1 MENKISTLEQTIPS
15 SLITIFHQ
23 QATQKIQSE
32 GWAKQGRNVDVKIQN
47 FINCWTTEEA
57 FKQLLIQRKVWFRN
71 RGLYFGDAQGAG
83 ADFTVKIEGE
93 EVTIG
98 LRSVSSESLHNWKSV
113 AYPNDRFEE
122 EQDNAQKL
130 EISGTS
136 RPGGIADYHIVCHQE
151 NGTVQFLGI
160 ISKDSLIRALEN
172 SPVLYSRKNQEKFRV
187 IPLERFEFEKLL
199 QLLEKIERV

>member
-1 MENKISTLEQTIPS
+1 MPLFSFMDLKDNPEPLLNLEYHVPS
-15 SLITIFHQ
+15 SLLTIFHQ

-32 GWAKQGRNVDVKIQN
+32 GWGKQGRNVEVKIQN
-47 FINCWTTEEA
+47 FVNCWTTEEA

-83 ADFTVKIEGE
+83 ADFTVKIDGK

-98 LRSVSSESLHNWKSV
+98 LRSISSESLHNWKSV

-122 EQDNAQKL
+122 EQD
-130 EISGTS
+130 
-136 RPGGIADYHIVCHQE
+136 RIADYHIVCHQE
-151 NGTVQFLGI
+151 NGTVNFLGI
-160 ISKDSLIRALEN
+160 ISKDSLLRALEN

-187 IPLERFEFEKLL
+187 IPLERFGFDDLVELMEKM
-199 QLLEKIERV
+199 EKV

>member
-1 MENKISTLEQTIPS
+1 MSPLEQTIPS
-15 SLITIFHQ
+15 SLLTIFHQ

-47 FINCWTTEEA
+47 FVNCWTTEEA
-57 FKQLLIQRKVWFRN
+57 FKQILIQRKVWFRN

-83 ADFTVKIEGE
+83 ADFTVKIDGK

-98 LRSVSSESLHNWKSV
+98 LRSISSESLHNWKSV

-122 EQDNAQKL
+122 EQDRAQKL

-136 RPGGIADYHIVCHQE
+136 RAGGIADYHVVCHQE
-151 NGTVQFLGI
+151 SGTVQFLGI
-160 ISKDSLIRALEN
+160 ISKDSLLRALGN
-172 SPVLYSRKNQEKFRV
+172 SPILYSRKNQEKFRV
-187 IPLERFEFEKLL
+187 IPLERFGFEELVGLMKE
-199 QLLEKIERV
+199 LEKV

>member
-1 MENKISTLEQTIPS
+1 MEYTVHSSYLALYEQQARQKIS
-15 SLITIFHQ
+15 
-23 QATQKIQSE
+23 AE
-32 GWAKQGRNVDVKIQN
+32 GWAKQGRNVEVKIQN
-47 FINCWTTEEA
+47 FVNCWTTEEA
-57 FKQLLIQRKVWFRN
+57 FKQILIQRKVWFRN

-83 ADFTVKIEGE
+83 ADFTVKINGK

-151 NGTVQFLGI
+151 NGKVQFLGI
-160 ISKDSLIRALEN
+160 ISRDSLLRALEN

-187 IPLERFEFEKLL
+187 IPLERFGFDDLVELME
-199 QLLEKIERV
+199 QMDNV